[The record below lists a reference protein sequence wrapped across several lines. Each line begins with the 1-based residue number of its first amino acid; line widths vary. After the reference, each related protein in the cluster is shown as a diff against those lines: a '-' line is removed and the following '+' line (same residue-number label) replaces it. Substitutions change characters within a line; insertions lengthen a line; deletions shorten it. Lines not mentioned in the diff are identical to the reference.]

1 MKKICIFLNL
11 IFLNVFA
18 LAEEELF
25 QSQENAD
32 LILKNTYTPNYLG
45 MIFGLLLIICL
56 IYLTAIIY
64 QKLLKVKF
72 IQQNSNANCNMQI
85 VNSIQIGQN
94 QKVSIL
100 KVGNEHLLIGSTQNN
115 ITMLKKLEIDVIKE

>member
-1 MKKICIFLNL
+1 MKKIYIFLNL

-56 IYLTAIIY
+56 IYLILF
-64 QKLLKVKF
+64 KLDK
-72 IQQNSNANCNMQI
+72 I
-85 VNSIQIGQN
+85 
-94 QKVSIL
+94 
-100 KVGNEHLLIGSTQNN
+100 
-115 ITMLKKLEIDVIKE
+115 KK